1 MDGMKSAF
9 VAVGIILLVVMM
21 AVAGCAVAKGRDKSN
36 YLTLFAYNYTDRY
49 ILDITVDGMWMGGAD
64 AYTNGGSAMGPKP
77 PRDLSKR
84 HNVTVKW
91 RVSGLYDMKSDQYK
105 RMPVVERSEVISLK
119 YPYPPDPNMLLLH
132 FYPDGHVEAELVGK
146 QQNHW
151 EMRRL
156 PIPEGHKDHGRN

>member
-1 MDGMKSAF
+1 
-9 VAVGIILLVVMM
+9 
-21 AVAGCAVAKGRDKSN
+21 
-36 YLTLFAYNYTDRY
+36 
-49 ILDITVDGMWMGGAD
+49 
-64 AYTNGGSAMGPKP
+64 
-77 PRDLSKR
+77 
-84 HNVTVKW
+84 
-91 RVSGLYDMKSDQYK
+91 MKSDQYK